1 MSNLARKKIKRK
13 NAPGNRSDLGWE
25 HGVEVGSRQVQCNYC
40 KEIHSGGIYRLKH
53 HLAGT
58 RKNVSACPSVPEKV
72 REKFV
77 ALLYAQAEA
86 SIKKKRWYTI
96 EEEDDGNDD
105 ELVEVQQLHSSKGRG
120 KHIGSMDKFVTKN
133 KQVTMNRVFKKGER
147 DLVIQQIARFFYTS
161 AIPFNCVKNPE
172 FLQMIDMISRFGIG
186 LKPPSYHEIRETC
199 LKKEVDFTQQM
210 LEEYKVEWKKTSC
223 SIMSDG

>member
-53 HLAGT
+53 HLART
-58 RKNVSACPSVPEKV
+58 RKNVLACPSVPEKV
-72 REKFV
+72 REKF
-77 ALLYAQAEA
+77 ATLLYAQSEA

-96 EEEDDGNDD
+96 EEEDDSNDD

-120 KHIGSMDKFVTKN
+120 KHIGSMDKFVTK
-133 KQVTMNRVFKKGER
+133 KK
-147 DLVIQQIARFFYTS
+147 S
-161 AIPFNCVKNPE
+161 K
-172 FLQMIDMISRFGIG
+172 
-186 LKPPSYHEIRETC
+186 
-199 LKKEVDFTQQM
+199 
-210 LEEYKVEWKKTSC
+210 
-223 SIMSDG
+223 